1 LKDLELISEDLAI
14 ASSTGGKTLSLV
26 GYGDVHAALVL
37 HGRQMGTLDSELCGE
52 KSRSRIAR

>member
-52 KSRSRIAR
+52 N